1 MINSM
6 YKKLWFLF
14 AISFLLTILIMASMV
29 KIYKEQATAGSELSY
44 LTDVQLSIDLLRS
57 QLWFF
62 SLRGD
67 EESFQQVNIAQ
78 QELSRHLQAGK
89 SDAQLPELSNLIKMN
104 GNLASLL
111 KQEMQLKQ
119 LPSYPEADGGSISSS
134 GLLHARYNMLIQ
146 SMSEEIAY
154 THKQIIKSSEQETLR
169 MLYYTSIVLI
179 LSSAILSSVAL
190 SILHRFRKG
199 TTTFRK
205 AIYDLSQGVLGRKIT
220 YEKLDNEFVEL
231 AKFFNRMTSSLR
243 MSMVTK
249 KELEAEV
256 ARQTSELEKQKSKLE
271 FLSEHDPLTNLL
283 NRRALENAI
292 DRAISRAERTGTK
305 IALLFIDLDNFKT
318 INDEKGHDAGDQI
331 LVSVASRLQ
340 ASVRETDQ
348 VGRQGGD
355 EFVVCLDLL
364 NDFNIVSH
372 KVRQIIAELEQPIQF
387 AGEKL
392 YVGASIGVAYFPEQA
407 ENRTTLVQKADM
419 AMYQAKALPGS
430 ACYDGKA
437 VLSGA
442 AAVEPES
449 GCDI

>member
-6 YKKLWFLF
+6 YKKLWVLF
-14 AISFLLTILIMASMV
+14 AISFLLTMLIMTSMV
-29 KIYKEQATAGSELSY
+29 KIYKEQETAGRELSY

-67 EESFQQVNIAQ
+67 DESFQQVNIAQ
-78 QELSRHLQAGK
+78 QELSRHLQVGK
-89 SDAQLPELSNLIKMN
+89 SDTELPELANLIKMN
-104 GNLASLL
+104 RSLASLL

-119 LPSYPEADGGSISSS
+119 LPSYPEADGGSISST

-154 THKQIIKSSEQETLR
+154 THKLIVRNSEQETLR
-169 MLYYTSIVLI
+169 MLYYTSAVLI
-179 LSSAILSSVAL
+179 LSSLMLSSVAL
-190 SILHRFRKG
+190 SILRRFRKG

-205 AIYDLSQGVLGRKIT
+205 AIYELSQGVLGRKIP

-231 AKFFNRMTSSLR
+231 ARFFNRMTSSLR

-256 ARQTSELEKQKSKLE
+256 ARQTGELEKQKSKLE

-283 NRRALENAI
+283 NRRALESAI
-292 DRAISRAERTGTK
+292 DRAVSRAERTGTK
-305 IALLFIDLDNFKT
+305 IALLFLDLDNFKT

-331 LVSVASRLQ
+331 LISVAARLL

-364 NDFNIVSH
+364 DDFNIVPH
-372 KVRQIIAELEQPIQF
+372 KARQIIEELEAPIQF
-387 AGEKL
+387 GGEKL
-392 YVGASIGVAYFPEQA
+392 YIGVSIGVAYFPDQA
-407 ENRTTLVQKADM
+407 ENRSTLVQKADM

-430 ACYDGKA
+430 ACFDGKA
-437 VLSGA
+437 VLSG
-442 AAVEPES
+442 VEGES
-449 GCDI
+449 EPSCEI